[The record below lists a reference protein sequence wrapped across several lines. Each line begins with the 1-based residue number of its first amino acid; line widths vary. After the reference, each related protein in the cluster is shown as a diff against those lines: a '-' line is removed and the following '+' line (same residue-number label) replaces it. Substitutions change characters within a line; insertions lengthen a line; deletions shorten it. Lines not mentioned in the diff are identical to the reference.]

1 MNTENI
7 AVFADVMEGYK
18 KDYLADLPAVFD
30 NLESQ
35 LLKLE
40 KAKIQEDSLAELY
53 RSVHNLKGSA
63 GSYDLAI
70 ISNISH
76 QLEDLLADY
85 SNSSTETYMKY
96 IDLMR
101 QALQEAINSENPNF
115 ISIESE
121 LYKYQKSLTKNKLL
135 GVIVDASRHNT
146 LMLQQI
152 LRPCSI
158 KLTVMNDGLV
168 ALSRLLF
175 VKYDLLIISKEIPSL
190 SGTALVNSL
199 RTTNCLNKNI
209 KIIMLSSNEIDNNQ
223 QLVGPDCKIVR
234 DKHFDTNIIDAVQKV
249 LPEAVKSS

>member
-1 MNTENI
+1 MKTENNPI
-7 AVFADVMEGYK
+7 IEEMMENYR
-18 KDYLADLPAVFD
+18 KDYLADLPTVFD
-30 NLESQ
+30 KLEEQ

-40 KAKIQEDSLAELY
+40 KAKTQDEMLAELY

-76 QLEDLLADY
+76 QFEDLLTDY
-85 SNSSTETYMKY
+85 SGTSTNTYMKY

-101 QALQEAINSENPNF
+101 RALQEAINTENPNYA
-115 ISIESE
+115 SIESE
-121 LYKYQKSLTKNKLL
+121 LYNYQKSLTKNNLL
-135 GVIVDASRHNT
+135 GVIVDSSRHNT

-175 VKYDLLIISKEIPSL
+175 VKYDLLFVSKEIPSL

-199 RTTNCLNKNI
+199 RSTNCLNRNI
-209 KIIMLSSNEIDNNQ
+209 KVIMFSSNEFDENQ
-223 QLVGPDCKIVR
+223 TFRGPDCKVIR
-234 DKHFDTNIIDAVQKV
+234 DENFDQNVVKAVQNV
-249 LPEAVKSS
+249 LPEATK